1 MILQS
6 LIQDESKLSL
16 DCARATVKKGMIIEL
31 PDNLYT
37 NKEVQTAIKIGM
49 LRLVGDPPKV
59 APEEKANPA
68 EEKKIK
74 LRCNPRVQGRIA
86 FDCIKDGVS
95 AGQILWVP
103 QSKMYHPEI
112 QNALSSGILEDPS
125 GDIQPNRPI
134 HQPVA
139 IEEVRVTEEEAR
151 TIVPPQR
158 TPNPRRATRPA
169 QRTASRTARPIRRA
183 GGGSEDDGG
192 RDMEIIGGESEVIVP
207 DRGTFNN
214 FTPNPRT
221 QIPEEEMEITG
232 DSGVVTE
239 EAQLLQ
245 QINSAPKTAPAAPP
259 KDLIAKAS
267 PPKQVTFFDIFGDN

>member
-1 MILQS
+1 MILKS

-37 NKEVQTAIKIGM
+37 NKEIQTAIKIGM
-49 LRLVGDPPKV
+49 LILVGDPPKMV
-59 APEEKANPA
+59 PEEKANTA

-74 LRCNPRVQGRIA
+74 LRCNPKVLGKVA

-95 AGQILWVP
+95 AGQVLWVP

-134 HQPVA
+134 HQPVT

-151 TIVPPQR
+151 TTVPPQR
-158 TPNPRRATRPA
+158 TPNPRRAARSTT
-169 QRTASRTARPIRRA
+169 RTASQTARPIRRA
-183 GGGSEDDGG
+183 GGGREEDGG
-192 RDMEIIGGESEVIVP
+192 KDMEIIGGESEVIVP

-214 FTPNPRT
+214 FTPSPRP
-221 QIPEEEMEITG
+221 QIQEEEMEISA
-232 DSGVVTE
+232 DSGTLTE

-245 QINSAPKTAPAAPP
+245 QINSAPAKTTPV
-259 KDLIAKAS
+259 KDLIAKVS
-267 PPKQVTFFDIFGDN
+267 PHKQVTFFDIFGDS